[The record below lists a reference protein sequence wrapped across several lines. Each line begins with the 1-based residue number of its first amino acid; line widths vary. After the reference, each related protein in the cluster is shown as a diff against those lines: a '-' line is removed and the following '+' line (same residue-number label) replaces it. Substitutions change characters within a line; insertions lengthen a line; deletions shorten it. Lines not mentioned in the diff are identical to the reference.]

1 MTRKRYVKLLMGYGY
16 TRNLAQARAAI
27 DLPSHGSYARAFKA
41 LDPCFKARGAIR
53 DICARLV
60 STWNAIQ
67 PRLCRAI
74 IDALTSTGDS
84 REVAHE

>member
-1 MTRKRYVKLLMGYGY
+1 MTRKGYIKLIMGYGY

-27 DLPSHGSYARAFKA
+27 DLSIHGSYARAFKVLEPYFA
-41 LDPCFKARGAIR
+41 DR
-53 DICARLV
+53 D
-60 STWNAIQ
+60 
-67 PRLCRAI
+67 I